1 MEIRVEC
8 VAGMEEGD
16 SPASPR
22 GERPPSPCESE
33 ISVGC
38 EGEAR
43 QAQPS
48 PMDMTTHA
56 DTSTED
62 EETEPRS
69 PSTSRGAPS
78 PTLSSGSLHTESFTY
93 LSDDEYFRP
102 LKRLAMSGT
111 SPPPSREPLSPQ
123 RDQEPKAS
131 SPSPSPEPEEP
142 QEPQEAGA
150 LAGRGEMAGGDQKQ
164 AAGLRSFSILDIL
177 SYKPSRRKSSIPVK
191 IVRPWDT
198 REEAAP
204 EPHAKPASQSEK
216 KGGANDKGS
225 ALDAL
230 FKMTNKTLDNL
241 NKDEKTD
248 AVNLFNN
255 RQPPKKKRKSRTAFT
270 NHQIFEL
277 EKRFLYQKY
286 LSPADRDELAQSL
299 GLSNAQVIT
308 WFQNRRAKLKRDME
322 ELKRD
327 VECTKVISSNKSLL
341 EAASVNVAA
350 LLKVKDFPRI
360 PITSLP
366 QQ

>member
-8 VAGMEEGD
+8 VARMEESD

-22 GERPPSPCESE
+22 EVRPPSPCDSE

-38 EGEAR
+38 EAEAR
-43 QAQPS
+43 HAHAS

-62 EETEPRS
+62 EETEPQS

-111 SPPPSREPLSPQ
+111 SPPPQPLSPQ
-123 RDQEPKAS
+123 EEDPDPK
-131 SPSPSPEPEEP
+131 PPSPEPQP
-142 QEPQEAGA
+142 QEPQEPVGI
-150 LAGRGEMAGGDQKQ
+150 LARGGDMAAVEQKQ

-177 SYKPSRRKSSIPVK
+177 SYKPSRRKSSVPVK

-198 REEAAP
+198 REEGAADP
-204 EPHAKPASQSEK
+204 PAKSSGHSDK
-216 KGGANDKGS
+216 KNSSNDKGS

-248 AVNLFNN
+248 AVNLFNS

-327 VECTKVISSNKSLL
+327 VECTKVIATNKTLL
-341 EAASVNVAA
+341 EASVNVAA
-350 LLKVKDFPRI
+350 LLKVKELPRI

-366 QQ
+366 QH

>member
-241 NKDEKTD
+241 NKDEKTGK
-248 AVNLFNN
+248 ASHIHTHTHTHIHTHTHTHTHPHTHTHTHTHAHIHT
-255 RQPPKKKRKSRTAFT
+255 RPMITSRTTQNNQVLFYHKHNCKQPLFIA
-270 NHQIFEL
+270 
-277 EKRFLYQKY
+277 
-286 LSPADRDELAQSL
+286 
-299 GLSNAQVIT
+299 VIT
-308 WFQNRRAKLKRDME
+308 TTTTPTITTTTTTTTTTTNTKHKSTNERNAKKLN
-322 ELKRD
+322 
-327 VECTKVISSNKSLL
+327 TNKH
-341 EAASVNVAA
+341 
-350 LLKVKDFPRI
+350 
-360 PITSLP
+360 
-366 QQ
+366 